1 MKNKKKKKINKNNK
15 VKKESKKRLIA
26 KENPLGFEINK
37 DLIFNNNSETVIKS
51 ILEKIMINVF
61 VTIKVNNIES
71 LMNKFCSHNL
81 IKEINSLLS
90 LSNLCYE
97 KENPNFSE
105 IIFNDNYIR
114 TEPNMEKYDITQ
126 PSPAILDRWKIYRM
140 GLVKFTKSKL
150 SKNKDNKLKEEKRNT
165 SRRISKLKSDIRSRK
180 NTDIISRTQ
189 RNEYLDVIEKAK
201 MKKEGLKFFDS
212 FPSFPISESVFKQEV
227 NLTKEQEKQI
237 ESLRDEILMKEK
249 LKRKED
255 EKQYNIGLLKSNSQ
269 KEKEY
274 KKEKEL
280 EEKKYRGKTIGI
292 TANGEIIFIKSINV
306 KDLKSEFMEVT
317 SHMNNEIEKKV
328 STKIKNKSNL
338 DLKVKEI
345 EKNKINEEQIDYYR
359 ENNKDRINKQIIIG
373 GSSFSNFV
381 PETGVN
387 IKQGIEVKSG
397 GNDFT
402 NKYKKISFNQ
412 FEKKSEIF
420 NKSNKENNI
429 FSQIK
434 KENEILSPNKDNN
447 YKNNEK
453 INNINNNVNQLLDT
467 HLQKR
472 RNSNQVL
479 SFRMNIN
486 KKTIERSSSLPD
498 LYTPKINSKNNFES
512 IINEYNTNNNDDLM
526 VKNSF
531 NFTNYNNSYHN
542 SNSSY
547 GIINSKKYYSNINN
561 YSHINHLIKTSSSFK
576 EILFN
581 DKVITNDNIKENIQN
596 KFTNNISTTSRNFF
610 SNFKRNFKILSKPK
624 RSFYSLRKIQNFNND
639 IVNDKNWG
647 TISNDN
653 VINHIHKIPNINA
666 AKNSS
671 YENKFRVRTNV
682 NEIILKKMNM
692 ADTLSFRKIGSE
704 IQDIKKFNEKAKI
717 KKIKV

>member
-26 KENPLGFEINK
+26 KENPSGFEINK

-126 PSPAILDRWKIYRM
+126 PSPAILDRWKIYSM

-150 SKNKDNKLKEEKRNT
+150 SKNKDNKLKEEKRNNT
-165 SRRISKLKSDIRSRK
+165 RRISKLKSDIRSRK
-180 NTDIISRTQ
+180 NTDLISRTQ

-212 FPSFPISESVFKQEV
+212 FPCFPISESVFKQEV

-338 DLKVKEI
+338 DLKEKEI

-453 INNINNNVNQLLDT
+453 INNINNNINQLLDT

-498 LYTPKINSKNNFES
+498 LYTPKINSKINSES
-512 IINEYNTNNNDDLM
+512 IVNEYNTNNDNDLM

-581 DKVITNDNIKENIQN
+581 DNVITNDNIKENIQN

-666 AKNSS
+666 VKNSP

-682 NEIILKKMNM
+682 NEIIFRKMNM

>member
-165 SRRISKLKSDIRSRK
+165 SLRISKLKSDIRSRK
-180 NTDIISRTQ
+180 NTDLISKTQ

-201 MKKEGLKFFDS
+201 IIKEGLKFFDS

-328 STKIKNKSNL
+328 STKIKNKSNF
-338 DLKVKEI
+338 DLKEKEI

-420 NKSNKENNI
+420 NKSNNENTI

-453 INNINNNVNQLLDT
+453 INNINNNINQLLDT

-486 KKTIERSSSLPD
+486 QKTIERRSSLPD
-498 LYTPKINSKNNFES
+498 LYSPKMNSKINFES
-512 IINEYNTNNNDDLM
+512 IVNEYNTNNDNDLM

-547 GIINSKKYYSNINN
+547 RIINSKKYYSNINN

-581 DKVITNDNIKENIQN
+581 DKVISNDNIKENIQN

-653 VINHIHKIPNINA
+653 VINHIHKIPSINA

-682 NEIILKKMNM
+682 NEIILRKMNM